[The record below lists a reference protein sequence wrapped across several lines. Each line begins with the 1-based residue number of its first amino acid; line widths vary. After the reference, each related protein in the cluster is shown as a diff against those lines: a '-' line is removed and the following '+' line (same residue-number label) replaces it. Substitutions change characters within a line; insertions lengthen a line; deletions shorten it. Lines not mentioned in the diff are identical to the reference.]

1 MINRRESAADSASS
15 SAGKLIRETQDRSL
29 PERIAVIHESGIF
42 LENVFVRCHKKLVR
56 RISVEPG
63 GKFSI
68 HDESLGEL
76 SCGTGRFE
84 GTWPLAGPDEETYD
98 EETYMVD
105 AVPGNHFARFHM
117 DAEHVEPAVFPERR
131 GGVALL
137 ARLGSKTA
145 IERRD
150 RQLWAVTF
158 RQMYFEKQ
166 FFLMGL

>member
-29 PERIAVIHESGIF
+29 PERIAVIHESGIS
-42 LENVFVRCHKKLVR
+42 LENVFVRCHKKLAG

-68 HDESLGEL
+68 HDDESLEEL
-76 SCGTGRFE
+76 SRSTGRFE
-84 GTWPLAGPDEETYD
+84 GTRPLAGPDEETY
-98 EETYMVD
+98 TVD
-105 AVPGNHFARFHM
+105 AIPGNHFARFHR
-117 DAEHVEPAVFPERR
+117 DAEHVEPALFPERR
-131 GGVALL
+131 GVAFP
-137 ARLGSKTA
+137 ARQGSKTA

-150 RQLWAVTF
+150 RQSWAANF